1 MLEHKHIVIRAKV
14 KKPPNNVDETTV
26 WFKNLIKH
34 IGMNLLMGPIG
45 TYLDKEG
52 NRGLTMVAIIET
64 SHIAMHV
71 WDEQNPALVQLDV
84 YTCGALNP
92 DDVFDYL
99 QKFDPVDVKYMV
111 LDREHEID
119 IKELR

>member
-1 MLEHKHIVIRAKV
+1 MIEHKHIVIRAKV
-14 KKPPNNVDETTV
+14 KKPPKNVDDTKI

-34 IGMNLLMGPIG
+34 IGMNLLVGPVG

-71 WDEQNPALVQLDV
+71 WDEQDPALVQLDV

-92 DDVFDYL
+92 DDVLDYL
-99 QKFDPVDVKYMV
+99 RKFEPVEVKYMM

-119 IKELR
+119 IKELK

>member
-14 KKPPNNVDETTV
+14 KKPPKNVDETSV

-71 WDEQNPALVQLDV
+71 WDESDPALIQLDV
-84 YTCGALNP
+84 YTCGSLNP
-92 DDVFDYL
+92 DDVLDYL
-99 QKFDPVDVKYMV
+99 NKFEPVEVKYMV